1 MAILRI
7 ALTGG
12 IATGKSHVL
21 RRFHFYDVPTIDA
34 DAIARD
40 VVRIGRPANANIRRR
55 FGGDVFQKDG
65 QIDRPKLAARV
76 FDSPADRKALE
87 EIIHPYVR
95 QNIDEWFERI
105 ELQKIASFAIAAI
118 PLLFE
123 AKRQADFDRILLTIC
138 QPANQFD
145 RILKRDGID
154 AIEAQKRI
162 DAQLPSRQKE
172 DRSDFIICT
181 DGSYSETEHQIK
193 EIFSAL
199 KGQATDSQA

>member
-40 VVRIGRPANANIRRR
+40 VVRVGRPANANIRRQ
-55 FGGDVFQKDG
+55 FGGDVFQEDG

-76 FDSPADRKALE
+76 FDSPAERKVLE

-95 QNIDEWFERI
+95 QNIDKWFKKI
-105 ELQKIASFAIAAI
+105 ELGKNSSFAIAAI

-123 AKRQADFDRILLTIC
+123 TKRQADFGRVILTIC
-138 QPANQFD
+138 QPGNQFD
-145 RILKRDGID
+145 RLLKRDEID
-154 AIEAQKRI
+154 AIGAQKRI

-172 DRSDFIICT
+172 DQSDFIVCT

-193 EIFSAL
+193 EIFNAL
-199 KGQATDSQA
+199 NRQATDSQS